1 MKKISHYLKI
11 IISILLKIIT
21 GALMGMVIGMGLGK
35 NSILEEK
42 KDNKNI
48 ESNK

>member
-1 MKKISHYLKI
+1 MKKISHYFKTA
-11 IISILLKIIT
+11 ISILLKMIM
-21 GALMGMVIGMGLGK
+21 GALMGMGLGMGLGK
-35 NSILEEK
+35 NSILEQK